1 MDRCKKGRRSQRL
14 PPYIF
19 YSLLKFNNVN
29 TAHVIGHLTSS
40 VLASQSMM
48 FTKTAAPPSIQQA
61 ALRGPFLE
69 KADTETTMDVVCNV
83 LAISLTVSRA
93 PFLIS
98 AILVPCGVFLGCSSL
113 LMSRAIATITVAPYQ
128 SAALLA
134 TMLPFA
140 SRKDV
145 LLAMLIAALARAAP
159 LAAIAID
166 SAAIIVAP
174 AAVAQRHH
182 YLLAATAI
190 GLCASTDY
198 ELQMLLLL
206 SYCAL
211 RAAAIFR
218 RVVKK

>member
-1 MDRCKKGRRSQRL
+1 M
-14 PPYIF
+14 
-19 YSLLKFNNVN
+19 
-29 TAHVIGHLTSS
+29 LTSS
-40 VLASQSMM
+40 VLASQSTIFKM
-48 FTKTAAPPSIQQA
+48 AAVPPSIQQA

-69 KADTETTMDVVCNV
+69 KADADTTLDVVANM

-98 AILVPCGVFLGCSSL
+98 AILVPCGVFLGCTSL
-113 LMSRAIATITVAPYQ
+113 LMSRAITTFAVAPYQ

-140 SRKDV
+140 SRKDI
-145 LLAMLIAALARAAP
+145 LSAMLIAACNLSLP

-174 AAVAQRHH
+174 GADTKRHH

-198 ELQMLLLL
+198 ELRMLLLF

-211 RAAAIFR
+211 RAVVIFR
-218 RVVKK
+218 RSVAK

>member
-1 MDRCKKGRRSQRL
+1 
-14 PPYIF
+14 
-19 YSLLKFNNVN
+19 
-29 TAHVIGHLTSS
+29 
-40 VLASQSMM
+40 
-48 FTKTAAPPSIQQA
+48 
-61 ALRGPFLE
+61 
-69 KADTETTMDVVCNV
+69 
-83 LAISLTVSRA
+83 
-93 PFLIS
+93 
-98 AILVPCGVFLGCSSL
+98 
-113 LMSRAIATITVAPYQ
+113 MSRAIATITVAPFQ

>member
-14 PPYIF
+14 PPYSF

-174 AAVAQRHH
+174 AANSR
-182 YLLAATAI
+182 
-190 GLCASTDY
+190 
-198 ELQMLLLL
+198 
-206 SYCAL
+206 
-211 RAAAIFR
+211 
-218 RVVKK
+218 

>member
-1 MDRCKKGRRSQRL
+1 M
-14 PPYIF
+14 
-19 YSLLKFNNVN
+19 
-29 TAHVIGHLTSS
+29 LTSS
-40 VLASQSMM
+40 VLASQSTIFKM
-48 FTKTAAPPSIQQA
+48 AAVPPSIQQA

-69 KADTETTMDVVCNV
+69 KADADTTMDVVANM

-98 AILVPCGVFLGCSSL
+98 AILVPCGVFLGCTSL
-113 LMSRAIATITVAPYQ
+113 LMSRAITTFAVAPYQ

-140 SRKDV
+140 SRKDI
-145 LLAMLIAALARAAP
+145 LSAMLIAACNLSLPLSP

-166 SAAIIVAP
+166 STAIIVA
-174 AAVAQRHH
+174 AHTEAKRHH

-198 ELQMLLLL
+198 ELRMLLLF

-211 RAAAIFR
+211 RAVVIFR
-218 RVVKK
+218 RSVAK